1 MSGPIATMAEEL
13 TAAHRLLKEAGDDI
27 HRAATL
33 VDRYSPSLAD
43 QTFST
48 LSLLEDGANRLNRA
62 IRQLE
67 SP

>member
-1 MSGPIATMAEEL
+1 MSATVATMAEEL
-13 TAAHRLLKEAGDDI
+13 TSAYRLLKSAGEDI

-43 QTFST
+43 QTLAT
-48 LSLLEDGANRLNRA
+48 LSLLEDGTSRLDRA

-67 SP
+67 NR